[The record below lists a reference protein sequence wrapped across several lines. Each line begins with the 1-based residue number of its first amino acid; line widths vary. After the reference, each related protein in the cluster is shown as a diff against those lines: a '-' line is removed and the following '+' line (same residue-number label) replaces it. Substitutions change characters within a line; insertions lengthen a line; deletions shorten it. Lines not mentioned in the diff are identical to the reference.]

1 MIVYVGAIAVLFLF
15 VIMMLNIRVLELSDD
30 FLKYLPLLAI
40 VSLSFFFTISR
51 NYSHFG
57 FWDHEF
63 LNCEVSDVAQPFI
76 IYLILLENFQSMN
89 VFFIFVI

>member
-1 MIVYVGAIAVLFLF
+1 
-15 VIMMLNIRVLELSDD
+15 
-30 FLKYLPLLAI
+30 LLAI

-63 LNCEVSDVAQPFI
+63 LNCEASDVAQPFY
-76 IYLILLENFQSMN
+76 YLFDSFRKLPEYECFFYFRDLEEQAYLQAKTSGQLSRKRLGKI
-89 VFFIFVI
+89 FF